1 MKKNIIVGLF
11 LGCAFL
17 FTGCGI
23 FNDTINSDS
32 KNSQEPLFSL
42 ESNLEDAYH
51 KITAEEAKEMIE
63 KGNVTIVDV
72 RTEEEYIESHIP
84 KAILVSNESIDDN
97 VIEVLPDKDEVLLIY
112 CRTGVRSKQASEK
125 LVELG
130 YTKVYDF
137 GGIVD
142 WPYEKE
148 EE

>member
-17 FTGCGI
+17 FTGCGL

-112 CRTGVRSKQASEK
+112 CRTGVRSKQASKK

-142 WPYEKE
+142 WPYERE

>member
-97 VIEVLPDKDEVLLIY
+97 VIEVLPNKDEVLLIY

-125 LVELG
+125 LVDLG